1 LDKYSELKQ
10 NVERALADMQNHYK
24 DLAFS
29 KIYMNRESIKKID
42 RAIVEISAHL
52 KQTHAVFNRWCSG
65 LVKI

>member
-52 KQTHAVFNRWCSG
+52 KQTHAVFNR
-65 LVKI
+65 